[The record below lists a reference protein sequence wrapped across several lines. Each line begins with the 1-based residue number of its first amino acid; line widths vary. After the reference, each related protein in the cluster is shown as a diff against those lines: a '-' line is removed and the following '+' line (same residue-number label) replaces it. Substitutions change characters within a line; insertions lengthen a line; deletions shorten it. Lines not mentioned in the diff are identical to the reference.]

1 MHVRTSVREL
11 SLGSVAIIVGYD
23 KAYGG
28 YIGKLTALGLMPGTK
43 FIVLERF
50 TQENSIAMLL
60 SEKIIHLSK
69 PEADALCVEEIEEEE
84 T

>member
-1 MHVRTSVREL
+1 MQVRTSVKEL

-28 YIGKLTALGLMPGTK
+28 YIGKLTALGLTPGTK
-43 FIVLERF
+43 FIVLGKF
-50 TQENSIAMLL
+50 TQEKSVAMLL
-60 SEKIIHLSK
+60 SEKVIHLSK
-69 PEADALCVEEIEEEE
+69 PQADALCVEEIKEEE

>member
-11 SLGSVAIIVGYD
+11 SLGSVAVIVGYD

-28 YIGKLTALGLMPGTK
+28 YIGKLTALGLTPGKK

-50 TQENSIAMLL
+50 QQGKSIALLL
-60 SEKIIHLSK
+60 SEKVIHLSK
-69 PEADALCVEEIEEEE
+69 PEADALCVEEIKEEE

>member
-1 MHVRTSVREL
+1 MHLRTSVREL

-28 YIGKLTALGLMPGTK
+28 YIGKLTALGLTPNTK
-43 FIVLERF
+43 FIVLDRF
-50 TQENSIAMLL
+50 TQENSVTILL
-60 SEKIIHLSK
+60 SEKVIHLSK
-69 PEADALCVEEIEEEE
+69 PQADALCVEEIKEEE

>member
-11 SLGSVAIIVGYD
+11 SLGSVAVIVGYD

-28 YIGKLTALGLMPGTK
+28 YIGKLTAPGLTPSTK
-43 FIVLERF
+43 FIVLDRF
-50 TQENSIAMLL
+50 TQEKSIAILL
-60 SEKIIHLSK
+60 SEKVIHLSK
-69 PEADALCVEEIEEEE
+69 READALCVEEIKEEE